1 MTTLIVGGTFQWPPS
16 KEEGEEAIQTFINP
30 NQGSSQTSQQSYEQT
45 HQSYQQTQQ
54 SYQQTQQSYQQTQQ
68 SCQQT
73 QQSCHQT
80 SQQTQQPPKPILKHT
95 PTQQCTESASTQPSE
110 SYTPGPGQN
119 VTAPS
124 RGKGVL
130 MQQVST
136 RDSK

>member
-30 NQGSSQTSQQSYEQT
+30 NQGSSQTSQQSYE
-45 HQSYQQTQQ
+45 QTQQ